1 MNYRCFFKVVTIFFL
16 LQTSFIYSQTKQEA
30 IQEMNLLFKKS
41 YHPKA
46 SFDSVLKNAN
56 TIIKLS
62 KLYNLPVFEVRAY
75 SLLGTSKS
83 RTKEF
88 EKSMTYFFKAKN
100 LAKKNNDDQSYYG
113 ILQNIASNHL
123 KTSYH
128 DSALYYFKKVQP
140 YYKKNNELFSLHLV
154 QMNIGNSFYYV
165 NKLDSALV
173 YLKKSTQ
180 GFINANKD
188 VKATSGIPSERII
201 VNNLQKI
208 GDIYFLKKEYTYAIS
223 FADSSLVLAKKIN
236 FSPVIRQNYNLLARS
251 YNEIGEQDKAAR
263 YFELESSI
271 PLPNIAPNDAIA
283 IQSRNAKSA
292 ILKNKESQERMY
304 EVYDANKFYKSSLF
318 LSIGALVLLGIVIF
332 FILKK
337 KRVLKK
343 EYEELQK
350 ELDVIQTTKR
360 NQEKSLAMITL
371 KSKAV
376 IAVDDILFIK
386 SDDKYVEYYL
396 VDKSAPEIDRNSLKE
411 VEVNL
416 PESMFVR
423 VHRSY
428 IVNIYKIKII
438 NSTKLMLDE
447 GTWINLSR
455 TYKKQLKELLKK
467 EVNY

>member
-1 MNYRCFFKVVTIFFL
+1 MNYRCFFRVVVVFFL
-16 LQTSFIYSQTKQEA
+16 LLTLSSFSQTKQEA
-30 IQEMNLLFKKS
+30 IQEMNLHFKKS

-88 EKSMTYFFKAKN
+88 EKSMSYFVKAKT
-100 LAKKNNDDQSYYG
+100 LALKSNDEQSYYG

-128 DSALYYFKKVQP
+128 DSALYYFKKTQP
-140 YYKKNNELFSLHLV
+140 YYKKHNELFSLHLV
-154 QMNIGNSFYYV
+154 QMNMGNTYYYL
-165 NKLDSALV
+165 NELDSAIV
-173 YLKKSTQ
+173 YLKKSTE
-180 GFINANKD
+180 GFKKTKQN
-188 VKATSGIPSERII
+188 VKETSGIPSERII
-201 VNNLQKI
+201 VNNLQKM
-208 GDIYFLKKEYTYAIS
+208 GDIYFLKKEYTQAIS
-223 FADSSLVLAKKIN
+223 YADSSLVLAKKIN

-251 YNEIGEQDKAAR
+251 YKELGEQEKAAR
-263 YFELESSI
+263 YFELESTI
-271 PLPNIAPNDAIA
+271 VLPNIAPNDAIA

-292 ILKNKESQERMY
+292 IIQNKDSQERLY
-304 EVYDANKFYKSSLF
+304 KVYDSNKFYKSSLF
-318 LSIGALVLLGIVIF
+318 LSIVAMGFLGIIIF
-332 FILKK
+332 IIIRK
-337 KRVLKK
+337 KRKLTNDFK
-343 EYEELQK
+343 ELQK

-386 SDDKYVEYYL
+386 ADDKYVEYYL

>member
-1 MNYRCFFKVVTIFFL
+1 MNYRCFFRVVVVFFL
-16 LQTSFIYSQTKQEA
+16 LLTLSTFSQTKQEA

-41 YHPKA
+41 YHPRA

-180 GFINANKD
+180 GFINSNKD

-208 GDIYFLKKEYTYAIS
+208 GDIYFLKKEYTHAIS

-236 FSPVIRQNYNLLARS
+236 FPPVIRQNYNLLARS
-251 YNEIGEQDKAAR
+251 YKEKGEQDKATH
-263 YFELESSI
+263 YFELESGI
-271 PLPNIAPNDAIA
+271 ALPNIAPNDAIT

-292 ILKNKESQERMY
+292 ILKNKETQERLY
-304 EVYDANKFYKSSLF
+304 KVYGANKFYKSSLF
-318 LSIGALVLLGIVIF
+318 LSIAIVVFLGIVIF
-332 FILKK
+332 LVIKK

-343 EYEELQK
+343 DFQELQK
-350 ELDVIQTTKR
+350 ELEVIQATKK
-360 NQEKSLAMITL
+360 NQEKSLAIITL

-386 SDDKYVEYYL
+386 ADDKYVEYYL
-396 VDKSAPEIDRNSLKE
+396 IDKSAPEIDRNSLK
-411 VEVNL
+411 
-416 PESMFVR
+416 
-423 VHRSY
+423 
-428 IVNIYKIKII
+428 
-438 NSTKLMLDE
+438 
-447 GTWINLSR
+447 
-455 TYKKQLKELLKK
+455 
-467 EVNY
+467 